1 MILPYTPF
9 ATVIIQFFLL
19 LVITKPNLNSNL
31 FDIGFYF
38 KKLENFVLLPIGA
51 FKPSQTFKMKPFSK
65 KVNSWEQFSEEVPP

>member
-9 ATVIIQFFLL
+9 AAVWIQFFFL

-38 KKLENFVLLPIGA
+38 KKLESFVLLPIGA
-51 FKPSQTFKMKPFSK
+51 FKPCQTFKMKPFSK
-65 KVNSWEQFSEEVPP
+65 KVNSWEQFPEEAPS